1 MSWDV
6 VSMFPNID
14 NNLGISV
21 VKRALNSRSVNIPS
35 TDCLV
40 EAVEICL
47 RVNNY
52 QFSSQSFVQKHGT
65 TMGPKNA
72 SSYAD
77 LVMGVIDEKAKFGG
91 SLKLMLWWRYRDDI
105 FDI

>member
-14 NNLGISV
+14 NNLGISAV
-21 VKRALNSRSVNIPS
+21 RGALNSRSVNIPS

-47 RVNNY
+47 RVNNC
-52 QFSSQSFVQKHGT
+52 QFSGQNFVQKHGT
-65 TMGPKNA
+65 AMGLKNA
-72 SSYAD
+72 CSQAD
-77 LVMGVIDEKAKFGG
+77 LAMGVVDEQAKFEGT
-91 SLKLMLWWRYRDDI
+91 LKLKRDYPNT
-105 FDI
+105 